1 MDRTEVFV
9 KEGAHGFE
17 VDRHDMDTFIVWGGG
32 GGGGWATMT
41 EFGSIDQWM
50 TELWQTRI
58 VSISTQDGLPR
69 RKRK

>member
-32 GGGGWATMT
+32 GEGDDDGVWVDRPVDDGVVANTDC
-41 EFGSIDQWM
+41 IDIY
-50 TELWQTRI
+50 TRRP
-58 VSISTQDGLPR
+58 T
-69 RKRK
+69 